1 MSQKIHVDTDQLRWN
16 AQRVGEVNS
25 GRPSS
30 PPASGSLGGARAIGA
45 FAEFDGYWSP
55 ALRSV
60 SESVVSLR
68 GALESAAD
76 AYERRDADSAQGF
89 SFGAP
94 RAF

>member
-1 MSQKIHVDTDQLRWN
+1 MRQKVDVDTDQLRWN
-16 AQRVGEVNS
+16 AQRLDEANS

-30 PPASGSLGGARAIGA
+30 APASGSLGGARAIGA

-60 SESVVSLR
+60 SESVDSLR
-68 GALESAAD
+68 DALASAAD
-76 AYERRDADSAQGF
+76 VYERRDADSAQGF